1 MFSKFNTASKILP
14 PYKIHL
20 FVLLNKFLWKSTKF
34 QKKSNQ
40 MQARAKLGFLVNVY
54 WEKILF
60 FKKNPKKCGSWG
72 AWPDPIPLAFRVA
85 KHGQFS

>member
-60 FKKNPKKCGSWG
+60 F
-72 AWPDPIPLAFRVA
+72 
-85 KHGQFS
+85 